1 MKPSLAMGCMGMAVA
16 GFGGDE
22 RVRRDATR
30 FRDAWRIDAEE
41 RVREELEVGGDGGL
55 VALFLRIDAA
65 GEEVDLAGFGVDAG
79 D

>member
-1 MKPSLAMGCMGMAVA
+1 MAVA

-30 FRDAWRIDAEE
+30 FRGAWRIDAEE
-41 RVREELEVGGDGGL
+41 RVHEELEVGGAGGL

-65 GEEVDLAGFGVDAG
+65 GEQVDLAAFGVDAG